1 MMSMSTSWSVIDAWS
16 VEGTKQKCPA
26 LTMKEQHER
35 ECELQF
41 IALAHYL
48 NFEET
53 EALGNNIIDGLLRC
67 NE

>member
-1 MMSMSTSWSVIDAWS
+1 MMSMSWSVADAWS

-26 LTMKEQHER
+26 LAKKEQH

-41 IALAHYL
+41 ITLARYL
-48 NFEET
+48 SFEET
-53 EALGNNIIDGLLRC
+53 EALGNNNIDGLLRC